1 MNPTST
7 LKRRHCLASACA
19 LMASGLALSA
29 YAQGPSFPQA
39 KPLSLVVPYAPGG
52 PTDAMARTLANAIR
66 PVLGQSM
73 IVENKAGAGANLGA
87 EFVARAE
94 ADGYTLMFGTSAPL
108 AINPYL
114 YP

>member
-39 KPLSLVVPYAPGG
+39 KPLSLVVPYDMTSMRRAWAHPGILVRFSIG
-52 PTDAMARTLANAIR
+52 LEAVADLQADLQQSLERMA
-66 PVLGQSM
+66 
-73 IVENKAGAGANLGA
+73 
-87 EFVARAE
+87 
-94 ADGYTLMFGTSAPL
+94 
-108 AINPYL
+108 
-114 YP
+114 